1 MEIVDTN
8 EKISIAAKQ
17 VNEILKVLPVEY
29 KNKINKN
36 FLSFL
41 DKMAKKDYE
50 FEFYNIEEQELLP
63 ETNMILQIIYR
74 NYWCTPEEAIK
85 IDNIMI
91 ENQKEYE
98 EEQSKK
104 YDIQDIFAQRKSS
117 ISNDE
122 ISQENNNLPV
132 EYKKQNIFTKAFNF
146 IKNLFNR
153 RK

>member
-8 EKISIAAKQ
+8 EKIGIAAKQ

-41 DKMAKKDYE
+41 DKMEKKDYE

-91 ENQKEYE
+91 ENQKKYE

>member
-74 NYWCTPEEAIK
+74 NYWCTPEEAKK
-85 IDNIMI
+85 IDNLMI
-91 ENQKEYE
+91 ENQKKYE
-98 EEQSKK
+98 KEQSKK

>member
-8 EKISIAAKQ
+8 EKIGIAAKQ

-41 DKMAKKDYE
+41 DKMEKKDYE

-85 IDNIMI
+85 IDNLMI
-91 ENQKEYE
+91 ENQKKYE

-132 EYKKQNIFTKAFNF
+132 EYKKQNIFIKAFNF

>member
-8 EKISIAAKQ
+8 EKIGIAAKQ

-74 NYWCTPEEAIK
+74 NYLCTPEEEIK

-91 ENQKEYE
+91 ENQKKYE

-122 ISQENNNLPV
+122 ISQENNNLPL
-132 EYKKQNIFTKAFNF
+132 EYKKQNIFIKAFNF

>member
-8 EKISIAAKQ
+8 EKIGIAAKQ

-91 ENQKEYE
+91 ENQKKYE

>member
-91 ENQKEYE
+91 ENQKKYE

>member
-8 EKISIAAKQ
+8 EKIGIAAKQ

-91 ENQKEYE
+91 ENQKKYE

-122 ISQENNNLPV
+122 ISQENNNLPL
-132 EYKKQNIFTKAFNF
+132 EYKKQNIFIKAFNF

>member
-8 EKISIAAKQ
+8 EKIGIAAKQ
-17 VNEILKVLPVEY
+17 VNEILKALPVEY

-41 DKMAKKDYE
+41 DKMEKKDYE

-74 NYWCTPEEAIK
+74 NYLCTPEEAIK

-91 ENQKEYE
+91 ENQKKYE

-104 YDIQDIFAQRKSS
+104 YDIQDIFVQRKSS

-146 IKNLFNR
+146 IKKLFNR

>member
-41 DKMAKKDYE
+41 DKMEKKDYG

-122 ISQENNNLPV
+122 IIQENNNLPV
-132 EYKKQNIFTKAFNF
+132 EYKRQNIFIKAFNF

>member
-8 EKISIAAKQ
+8 EKIGIAAKQ
-17 VNEILKVLPVEY
+17 VNEILKALPVEY

-41 DKMAKKDYE
+41 DKIAKKDYE

-91 ENQKEYE
+91 ENQKNMKR
-98 EEQSKK
+98 SKVK
-104 YDIQDIFAQRKSS
+104 NTIYKIFLHK
-117 ISNDE
+117 E
-122 ISQENNNLPV
+122 
-132 EYKKQNIFTKAFNF
+132 KA
-146 IKNLFNR
+146 LLVMMR
-153 RK
+153 

>member
-41 DKMAKKDYE
+41 DKMEKKDYE

-91 ENQKEYE
+91 ENQKKYE

-122 ISQENNNLPV
+122 IIQENNNLPV
-132 EYKKQNIFTKAFNF
+132 EYKRQNIFIKAFNF

>member
-8 EKISIAAKQ
+8 EKIGIAAKQ

-41 DKMAKKDYE
+41 DKMEKKDYE

-91 ENQKEYE
+91 ENQKKYE

-132 EYKKQNIFTKAFNF
+132 EYKKQNIFIKAFNF

>member
-8 EKISIAAKQ
+8 EKIGIAAKQ

-41 DKMAKKDYE
+41 DKMEKKDYE

-74 NYWCTPEEAIK
+74 NYWCTPEEAKK
-85 IDNIMI
+85 IDNLMI
-91 ENQKEYE
+91 ENQKKYE
-98 EEQSKK
+98 KEQSKK

-132 EYKKQNIFTKAFNF
+132 EYKKQNIFIKAFNF